1 MERKG
6 VLAGRVGKVKGVP
19 MGRFPKTIDSDTVSV
34 TSSTHK
40 EEGASSIDVA
50 EMEDRTHELSE
61 MEQGRTEMMGS
72 RGASKLSMPRPVGFA
87 NIDLIFNAR
96 MFFTMYVFDPCFG
109 LSEQVGSGTTGVI
122 VFPNYVFNTGN
133 LSMYLDPTARD
144 KIVGIMGANL
154 NVQVKNIS
162 GSLKSVG
169 VSAPFVAGGTD
180 QAATNSQITATGLV
194 GHGLER
200 VTELIEGRITI
211 SNETTT
217 PTNFRAS
224 PTTTTW
230 WANTQKVLNTTPNA
244 INVLNG
250 DKLIPTAQ
258 YVEYLNV
265 AGQICPKNGS
275 ENQIVA
281 DVNYTKQMASIDLT
295 ESQGE
300 ILAWD
305 YDMHDSFLATKSI
318 SDLSKSIQFN
328 TAPDV
333 KYARNGEGAGLITS
347 TFPNFFQ
354 LSQFQNHLNDAS
366 ISAFYI
372 TNNNA
377 DPVGVAG
384 ARHQTL
390 PPKAYLQLVPPP
402 TINPNTIQDFFLNTV
417 LDTTIVI
424 SAFGSSVAND
434 NFTHEYVYVPKTTF
448 TGFRNSCLD
457 GGHYVPISGNG
468 IIEIGSE

>member
-6 VLAGRVGKVKGVP
+6 VISGRVGKVKGVP
-19 MGRFPKTIDSDTVSV
+19 MGRFPKTIDSDTVSIKS
-34 TSSTHK
+34 TSTK
-40 EEGASSIDVA
+40 DEGASAIDLA

-61 MEQGRTEMMGS
+61 MEHGRAEMMGS

-96 MFFTMYVFDPCFG
+96 MFFTMYVFDPCYG
-109 LSEQVGSGTTGVI
+109 LSEQVGSGTTGVV

-133 LSMYLDPTARD
+133 LGMYLDPTARD
-144 KIVGIMGANL
+144 KVAGIMGANL

-162 GSLKSVG
+162 GSLKSIG
-169 VSAPFVAGGTD
+169 VSAPFVAGGTN

-200 VTELIEGRITI
+200 ITEMVEGRITI
-211 SNETTT
+211 SPETTT
-217 PTNFRAS
+217 PTDFRAA

-230 WANTQKVLNTTPNA
+230 WANTQKVVPATPNS
-244 INVLNG
+244 INLLNG
-250 DKLIPTAQ
+250 DRIVPTAQ
-258 YVEYLNV
+258 FVEYLNV

-275 ENQIVA
+275 ENEIVV
-281 DVNYTKQMASIDLT
+281 DVNYTKQMASVDLT

-305 YDMHDSFLATKSI
+305 YDMQDSFLATKSF
-318 SDLSKSIQFN
+318 SNLSNTIQFN
-328 TAPDV
+328 TAPDI
-333 KYARNGEGAGLITS
+333 KYGRNSTGGGLLVT
-347 TFPNFFQ
+347 TLPNFFT
-354 LSQFQNHLNDAS
+354 LSQFETFINDAN
-366 ISAFYI
+366 IPAFYI

-402 TINPNTIQDFFLNTV
+402 TINPSTIQDFFLNTV

-434 NFTHEYVYVPKTTF
+434 NFTHEYAYIPKDTF

-457 GGHYVPISGNG
+457 GGKYVPVSGNG
-468 IIEIGSE
+468 IIEIGS